1 MPQRLWLEQYAQRYL
16 TVENNN
22 SFYRLPSRGT
32 FESPILVPDPDFKVK
47 LERIVAAWRQMT
59 VAAGN

>member
-1 MPQRLWLEQYAQRYL
+1 LKHTNTEISVDGIR
-16 TVENNN
+16 T
-22 SFYRLPSRGT
+22 
-32 FESPILVPDPDFKVK
+32 K

>member
-1 MPQRLWLEQYAQRYL
+1 VCRNGRTFTLAAP
-16 TVENNN
+16 
-22 SFYRLPSRGT
+22 

-59 VAAGN
+59 VATRN